1 METPKK
7 AAGKKLAEEW
17 QLASGSKVK
26 VSRPKRTH
34 SAEAQV
40 RKSLADNFKYMSAAE
55 IDGTVRQGMTLRQR
69 LMRDKQQPLDS
80 PGSVAFGKCY
90 YQALR
95 DLYADGNK
103 VEVLL
108 RPDPSLEVRQELV
121 EAATA
126 ALKHLPNRSMLVQF
140 LKVTTALNQAEFV
153 GVLRWMMSLHPSA
166 SSDQLKSGLTVLETV
181 ARLKL
186 HEKFPHEAS
195 LVKSK
200 WDEILLEAS
209 Q

>member
-69 LMRDKQQPLDS
+69 LMRDKQQQLDS

-95 DLYADGNK
+95 DLYADQQSQRRVATGAPCAPNSH
-103 VEVLL
+103 VA
-108 RPDPSLEVRQELV
+108 ELGG
-121 EAATA
+121 
-126 ALKHLPNRSMLVQF
+126 R
-140 LKVTTALNQAEFV
+140 
-153 GVLRWMMSLHPSA
+153 R
-166 SSDQLKSGLTVLETV
+166 VLEQ
-181 ARLKL
+181 RC
-186 HEKFPHEAS
+186 
-195 LVKSK
+195 
-200 WDEILLEAS
+200 
-209 Q
+209 